1 MRIEAYSQIQ
11 QVYNT
16 RKTNRSAVSD
26 AAGSVKEQLQ
36 ISSKGKDMQTVKA
49 ALENVPDIREELTES
64 VKSRIQNGTYSVD
77 NSSFADKLL
86 ERYNALV

>member
-1 MRIEAYSQIQ
+1 MRIEAYTQFQ

-16 RKTNRSAVSD
+16 RKTNRSTASD
-26 AAGSVKEQLQ
+26 SVGAAKEQLQ
-36 ISSKGKDMQTVKA
+36 ISSKGKDLQTVKT

-64 VKSRIQNGTYSVD
+64 VKSRIQNGTYNVD
-77 NSSFADKLL
+77 NNSFAAKLL